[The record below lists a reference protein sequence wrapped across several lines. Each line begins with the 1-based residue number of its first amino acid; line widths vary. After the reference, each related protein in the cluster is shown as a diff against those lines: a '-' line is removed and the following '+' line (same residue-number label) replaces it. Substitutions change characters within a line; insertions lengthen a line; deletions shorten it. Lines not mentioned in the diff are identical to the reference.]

1 METFTLSR
9 EERELLDR
17 IVTNYL
23 SELRMEIADTDQLS
37 FKENLRKEEDILN
50 DLIKKIKIEI

>member
-9 EERELLDR
+9 EERELLNR

-23 SELRMEIADTDQLS
+23 SELRMEIADTDKLS
-37 FKENLRKEEDILN
+37 FKEGLRKEEDILN
-50 DLIKKIKIEI
+50 DLINKIQIEV

>member
-9 EERELLDR
+9 EERELLNR

-23 SELRMEIADTDQLS
+23 SELRMEIADTDQLA

-50 DLIKKIKIEI
+50 ELINKIQIEI

>member
-9 EERELLDR
+9 EERELLNR

-23 SELRMEIADTDQLS
+23 SELRMEIADTDKLS
-37 FKENLRKEEDILN
+37 FKESLRKEEDILN
-50 DLIKKIKIEI
+50 DLINKIQIEV

>member
-50 DLIKKIKIEI
+50 DLINKIQIEV